1 MTSLIEYTEIYRTM
15 AHDWIKLRGHDL
27 ADVTTGSDAW
37 RVAHGAGISSHA
49 YNQSRDVTDA
59 HIKTVLQRI
68 MPNAVFADKYRY

>member
-27 ADVTTGSDAW
+27 ADVTTGIDAW
-37 RVAHGAGISSHA
+37 HVAHGAGISRHA
-49 YNQSRDVTDA
+49 YSQSRDVTDA